1 MANAIVEAL
10 EKAAERIG
18 KTLSRDAGKA
28 VEDMYRSAGKGT
40 EGVVKRITE
49 ADAEHAGK
57 LVSLAEQLGKGGAK
71 TLTGD
76 AASAEQ
82 STLRGKFASILDPE
96 SASGGRSA
104 SSFLHND
111 AGVPGAGAGTK
122 RLGTLA
128 ESDVTRDGNGLIT
141 HVNGQP
147 ADDYLNSL
155 SKERAGL
162 YSQAKEDGTF
172 PRSRQGNCIST
183 GLDRRTG
190 AVYEGINGARE
201 DVVNSADLHPT
212 LQANRDAMIQGGP
225 YQWRDGTGGH
235 ERPFFDQ
242 ELGHAEVK
250 ATNQALWDRGA
261 AGLPTGK
268 DALGELSMSP
278 YFPYIKGGMAAP
290 FCPNCN
296 SILDGVHST
305 TGRLSQ

>member
-10 EKAAERIG
+10 EKAAERVG
-18 KTLSRDAGKA
+18 KTLSKDAGKA

-40 EGVVKRITE
+40 EDVVKRITE

-57 LVSLAEQLGKGGAK
+57 LVDLAEKLGKGGGK
-71 TLTGD
+71 ELTGD
-76 AASAEQ
+76 AEKAEQ
-82 STLRGKFASILDPE
+82 GALRSKFSTILDPE
-96 SASGGRSA
+96 SAEGRSPSA
-104 SSFLHND
+104 LIHNED
-111 AGVPGAGAGTK
+111 GIPGAGPGTK

-128 ESDVTRDGNGLIT
+128 DSDVTRDENGLIT

-147 ADDYLNSL
+147 ADDYLNDL
-155 SKERAGL
+155 SKERAGV
-162 YSQAKEDGTF
+162 YKQAKEDGTF
-172 PRSRQGNCIST
+172 PRGQQGNCIST

-190 AVYEGINGARE
+190 TVYEGINGTRE
-201 DVVNSADLHPT
+201 NVVDPADLHPT
-212 LQANRDAMIQGGP
+212 LQANRDAMIQGSP
-225 YQWRDGTGGH
+225 YEWRDGTGGH
-235 ERPFFDQ
+235 ERPFFDHD
-242 ELGHAEVK
+242 LGHAEVK
-250 ATNQALWDRGA
+250 ATNQALWDRES

-278 YFPYIKGGMAAP
+278 YFPYIQGGMPAP